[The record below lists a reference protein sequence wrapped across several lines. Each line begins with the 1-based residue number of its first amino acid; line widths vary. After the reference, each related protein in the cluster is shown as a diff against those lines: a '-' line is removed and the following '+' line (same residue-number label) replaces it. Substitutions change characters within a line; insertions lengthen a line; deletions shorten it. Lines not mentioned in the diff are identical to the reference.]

1 MIRTLLQGS
10 SMSIRGRRRPA
21 RVWSATEQSK
31 SSRPRVSRLLRCGS
45 HGEPNPISLS
55 LRRIRRSICGR
66 HGSLLNL
73 PLGWLLKER
82 DSEHRIVST
91 LSRMCFRSNILLG
104 LHVLIIN
111 LADDRE
117 RSFGNGHG
125 SCLELFDGASPKRFP
140 IGYNMNFCRIGCGLE
155 LARNLARQCSVR
167 ESTRQKAIRKDA
179 G

>member
-1 MIRTLLQGS
+1 
-10 SMSIRGRRRPA
+10 MS
-21 RVWSATEQSK
+21 
-31 SSRPRVSRLLRCGS
+31 RCG
-45 HGEPNPISLS
+45 G
-55 LRRIRRSICGR
+55 

-91 LSRMCFRSNILLG
+91 LSRMCFRSNILPG

-125 SCLELFDGASPKRFP
+125 SCLELFDGASPERFP

-155 LARNLARQCSVR
+155 LARHLARQCSARECTRQEAVR
-167 ESTRQKAIRKDA
+167 EDA